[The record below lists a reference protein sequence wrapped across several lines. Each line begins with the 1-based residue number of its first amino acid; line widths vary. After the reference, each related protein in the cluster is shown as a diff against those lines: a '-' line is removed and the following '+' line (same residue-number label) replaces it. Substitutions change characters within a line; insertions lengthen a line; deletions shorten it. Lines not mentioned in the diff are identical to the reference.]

1 MKLYRKKKARKVGW
15 KANLTDGNT
24 ISAIP
29 LSASL
34 RGVQKEKE
42 YKNMSWKLPSFIS
55 GCLPGH
61 DFNPLTA
68 TWYFV

>member
-1 MKLYRKKKARKVGW
+1 MRLKLEVCIGRKARKVGG

-42 YKNMSWKLPSFIS
+42 KNMSWKLFVRLFAVVFRVMISF
-55 GCLPGH
+55 L
-61 DFNPLTA
+61 
-68 TWYFV
+68 